1 MSKIL
6 LVDGYSM
13 LNRGFYALPL
23 LSDKNGIYTNAI
35 LGFMNILFKVMEDE
49 RPDYL
54 TVALDCHAPTFR
66 HKMFEGYKGTRKPMP
81 AELRMQLP
89 IIREILTSMGI
100 LWIEKEGFEADDIL
114 GTLAK
119 RSEKEGLEVTL
130 LSGDRDL
137 LQIASENIKISI
149 PKTSAGKTE
158 VYNYHAEDV
167 KREYGVTPSEFIDV
181 KALQGDTS
189 DNIPGVTKVGEK
201 TAQGLIGEYHSL
213 ENLYDNIDKITKPA
227 LKNNLINDRDQAFL
241 SRKLA
246 TIDIDAPIDFD
257 RDSALIRG
265 FINPSSTEILLKYSL
280 KSVITKAEAMGTGNM
295 ENAVFAKRYE
305 TKYSV
310 VSDFNDSCRILD
322 GIGKDKKF
330 TGLVY
335 LKDKG
340 IAISN
345 SEGCF
350 FVEFYGMFTEGY
362 VRDTYFSGKGPQ
374 NIVTYRIK
382 ELYPL
387 IGSYT
392 SGLQDI
398 EILAYLIDP
407 VKGDYPVS
415 FLSEHYGER
424 LRAEDK
430 VTAKD
435 PVYYAVSSAEEAYL
449 LFEGLSSKVK
459 SMGMEDL
466 YRNIEMPLSFVL
478 YSMEREGICLDKEK
492 LKEYGDSL
500 NKGIGSLETGIY
512 DLAGTKFNINS
523 PKQLGEILFE
533 KMGLPGGKKT
543 KTGYSTAAEVL
554 EKLAPDHEIV
564 SKILEYRT
572 LTKLKS
578 TYADALAE
586 YVAEDGRIHARF
598 NQTVTATGRLSS
610 DRPNLQ
616 NIPIRTELGREL
628 RKVFLPREGYTFI
641 DADYSQIELR
651 LMAHMSGDEGLI
663 QAFKDR
669 ADIHRST
676 ASKVFNVPYDEVT
689 SDERRRAKAVNFGII
704 YGISAFGL
712 SQDIG
717 TDVSVAKQYIE
728 DYFKT
733 YPAVKAYLDKT
744 VSGARETGYTATSY
758 GRLRPV
764 PEIKDSN
771 FNVRSFG
778 ERVAMNAPIQGT
790 AADIMKI
797 AMIGIFDEINRR
809 GLRSR
814 LLLQVHDEVL
824 IETLKG
830 EEDEIFDILK
840 DKMEGAVKLSV
851 PLEIDIHKGD
861 SWFDAK

>member
-66 HKMFEGYKGTRKPMP
+66 HEMFREYKGTRKAMP
-81 AELRMQLP
+81 EELRMQLP
-89 IIREILTSMGI
+89 IIREVLSAMDIR
-100 LWIEKEGFEADDIL
+100 WVEKEGFEADDIL

-119 RSEKEGLEVTL
+119 RAEKEGLDVTL

-137 LQIASENIKISI
+137 LQIAGDKIKISI
-149 PKTSAGKTE
+149 PKTVGGKTE
-158 VYNYHAEDV
+158 VFNYYAADV
-167 KREYGVTPSEFIDV
+167 EREYGVTPAEFIDV

-201 TAQGLIGEYHSL
+201 TAQGLISEYHSL
-213 ENLYDNIDKITKPA
+213 ENLYENIDRITKPA
-227 LKNNLINDRDQAFL
+227 LKNNLINDREMAFL

-246 TIDIDAPIDFD
+246 TIDTDAPVTLDLD
-257 RDSALIRG
+257 VSRADNLINER
-265 FINPSSTEILLKYSL
+265 STEILLKYSL
-280 KSVITKAEAMGTGNM
+280 KSVISKAGALASRGTESPVSVQKYETSYRTVNDFNESCSILEGLESRGLKGLFLVHERGLAVSSETGN
-295 ENAVFAKRYE
+295 
-305 TKYSV
+305 
-310 VSDFNDSCRILD
+310 
-322 GIGKDKKF
+322 
-330 TGLVY
+330 
-335 LKDKG
+335 
-340 IAISN
+340 
-345 SEGCF
+345 F
-350 FVEFYGMFTEGY
+350 FLEFYGLFTEDY
-362 VRDTYFSGKGPQ
+362 VRDTYFAGKDIGETA
-374 NIVTYRIK
+374 TYSVK

-387 IGSYT
+387 IGDYREGIT
-392 SGLQDI
+392 DI

-415 FLSEHYGER
+415 YLSERYGER
-424 LRAEDK
+424 LREDDK
-430 VTAKD
+430 VTIKD
-435 PVYYAVSSAEEAYL
+435 PVYHAVSAAEESFL
-449 LFEGLSSKVK
+449 LAQSLRQRVRDL
-459 SMGMEDL
+459 GMEDL
-466 YRNIEMPLSFVL
+466 YLKIEMPLSYVL
-478 YSMEREGICLDKEK
+478 YSMEREGIYVDRKG
-492 LKEYGDSL
+492 LKDYGDSL
-500 NKGIGSLETGIY
+500 VKGIESLEADIFR
-512 DLAGTKFNINS
+512 LADTEFNINS

-554 EKLAPDHEIV
+554 EKLSDHEIV

-578 TYADALAE
+578 TYADALAGFI
-586 YVAEDGRIHARF
+586 AEDGRIHARF

-628 RKVFLPREGYTFI
+628 RKVFLPREGYSFI

-676 ASKVFNVPYDEVT
+676 ASKVFNIPYDQVT

-704 YGISAFGL
+704 YGISPFGL
-712 SQDIG
+712 SKDIG
-717 TDVSVAKQYIE
+717 TDVSVAKKYID
-728 DYFKT
+728 DYFLT
-733 YPAVKAYLDKT
+733 YPAVKAYLDQT
-744 VSGARETGYTATSY
+744 VAGAKDTGYTATLY

-764 PEIKDSN
+764 PELKDPN

-797 AMIGIFDEINRR
+797 AMIGIYRELKKR
-809 GLRSR
+809 GLASR

-824 IETLKG
+824 IETKNG
-830 EEDEIFDILK
+830 EEEEVYEILK
-840 DKMEGAVKLSV
+840 DRMENAVKLSV
-851 PLEIDIHKGD
+851 PLEIDIHRGD